1 MLSDAIKEP
10 RESVVRPVR
19 VSYFDPATG
28 KPLARKKPASKRKW
42 EPGRMSDRPCLG
54 REPEK
59 AVCPVCGKEFAK
71 RNGNVTCSWECRE
84 KRRKERA
91 AERRE
96 RAKAEKG
103 ILPEERACA
112 VCGAGFTVSSPGSN
126 KLTCSKECS
135 AALQRI
141 RDIERAARE
150 RMERDMTDRMHECRK
165 RSEERGRM

>member
-1 MLSDAIKEP
+1 MLSDAIRGGVETM
-10 RESVVRPVR
+10 VAPVR

-28 KPLARKKPASKRKW
+28 KPLARKKPEPKRKR
-42 EPGRMSDRPCLG
+42 EQGKISDRPCSD

-150 RMERDMTDRMHECRK
+150 RMERA
-165 RSEERGRM
+165 

>member
-1 MLSDAIKEP
+1 MSILDKLENP
-10 RESVVRPVR
+10 PESLNGPVR

-28 KPLARKKPASKRKW
+28 KPLARKKPAPKRKW
-42 EPGRMSDRPCLG
+42 GPGKMSDRPCLD

-96 RAKAEKG
+96 RAKAERG

-135 AALQRI
+135 AALQRM

-150 RMERDMTDRMHECRK
+150 RRERE
-165 RSEERGRM
+165 

>member
-1 MLSDAIKEP
+1 MLSDAIKGG
-10 RESVVRPVR
+10 VKTMVAPVR

-28 KPLARKKPASKRKW
+28 KPLARKKPAPKRKW
-42 EPGRMSDRPCLG
+42 EPGRMSDRPCFD

-59 AVCPVCGKEFAK
+59 AVCPVCGREFAK

-103 ILPEERACA
+103 VFSEERACA
-112 VCGAGFTVSSPGSN
+112 VCGGSFTVSSPGSN

-141 RDIERAARE
+141 RDIERTA
-150 RMERDMTDRMHECRK
+150 RK
-165 RSEERGRM
+165 RDGDGR

>member
-1 MLSDAIKEP
+1 MSILDKLENP
-10 RESVVRPVR
+10 
-19 VSYFDPATG
+19 PA
-28 KPLARKKPASKRKW
+28 P
-42 EPGRMSDRPCLG
+42 MSG
-54 REPEK
+54 
-59 AVCPVCGKEFAK
+59 PVCGREFAK

-112 VCGAGFTVSSPGSN
+112 VCGAVFTVSSPGSN

-135 AALQRI
+135 AALQRM

-150 RMERDMTDRMHECRK
+150 RRERE
-165 RSEERGRM
+165 

>member
-1 MLSDAIKEP
+1 MLSDAIRGGVETM
-10 RESVVRPVR
+10 VAPVR

-28 KPLARKKPASKRKW
+28 KPLARKKPAPKRKW
-42 EPGRMSDRPCLG
+42 EQGMMSD

-59 AVCPVCGKEFAK
+59 AVCPVCGREFAK
-71 RNGNVTCSWECRE
+71 RNGSVTCSWECRE

-103 ILPEERACA
+103 IFPEERACA

-135 AALQRI
+135 AALQRM

-150 RMERDMTDRMHECRK
+150 RRERE
-165 RSEERGRM
+165 